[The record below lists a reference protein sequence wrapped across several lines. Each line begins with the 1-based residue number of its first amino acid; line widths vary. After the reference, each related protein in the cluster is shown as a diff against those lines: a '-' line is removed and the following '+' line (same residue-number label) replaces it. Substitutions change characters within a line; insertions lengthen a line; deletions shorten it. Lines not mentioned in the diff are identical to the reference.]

1 MRAADGTQTFNV
13 VFACSYRAPG
23 NVTSEIEAEFIR
35 TFKTL
40 RTLPCDVPLG
50 DHPAQ
55 YNMAAKH
62 ARLTGGGANPFVD
75 AANCWAEAEIQE
87 AMFRA
92 QLEMQRREA
101 R

>member
-1 MRAADGTQTFNV
+1 M
-13 VFACSYRAPG
+13 
-23 NVTSEIEAEFIR
+23 
-35 TFKTL
+35 L

-62 ARLTGGGANPFVD
+62 ARLASGGPNPFID
-75 AANCWAEAEIQE
+75 PANCWAEAEIQE

-92 QLEMQRREA
+92 QLDMQRKAGQR
-101 R
+101 